1 MASST
6 WWRGHSGFAGLTS
19 LTLTTACFSPGDGV
33 SPPLDAVIYPVGVA
47 LSASGDRLYVANSD
61 FDLRY
66 NGGSVVAVDA
76 KAVRALLPEYCRTDV
91 DCGRNGDCDG
101 ANGTLFGV
109 CVDGRGSMCGD
120 LGDKAVGEQA
130 FTPGLCKPVGLQGS
144 ELVVG
149 GVRTAPFSTDLRYV
163 QFQDQAGET
172 RARLLL
178 PVRGDASLHWMDVE
192 GAKGE
197 FRELDCGQAQSSD
210 GGSCDEKHRV
220 GNEDSE
226 ATSAGLKLSPEPAS
240 IGVSTDGR
248 VAIVGHQTWGRIALF
263 TNRDDRP
270 HLEEVF
276 EGVGYSP
283 MAAAPLPPPLQPEPG
298 LMSDFLVS
306 YLLSSSTDPRP
317 YVELIRVWSGSE
329 NAYLQRGGKAYLTTN
344 QSGYDSRGIVVD
356 STTRQA
362 CVAQCACEEQ
372 ASDCTA
378 CSDDCATSPISV
390 FLASRGPDSIVVG
403 KIADKVATGEEAR
416 LPDFESTVS
425 LRGGPSR
432 LTAGSIINELG
443 EPERRVFVLSFDT
456 GTLTIYNPQSGEIET
471 RVTVGR
477 GPQSVTVDSENGLAY
492 VALFTDSYVSVVD
505 LDKRHSTFGLV
516 MLNLGTPTPPVS
528 SK

>member
-1 MASST
+1 M
-6 WWRGHSGFAGLTS
+6 
-19 LTLTTACFSPGDGV
+19 

-66 NGGSVVAVDA
+66 NGGTVVAIDA
-76 KAVRALLPEYCRTDV
+76 KAVRDLLPEYCRADEE
-91 DCGRNGDCDG
+91 CGRQGHCDG
-101 ANGTLFGV
+101 ARGTLLGV
-109 CVDGRGSMCGD
+109 CVDEDGSACGD
-120 LGDKAVGEQA
+120 LGDKASGEQA
-130 FTPGLCKPVGLQGS
+130 FTPGVCKPVDLRGS
-144 ELVVG
+144 EIVVA

-163 QFQDQAGET
+163 QFRDEAGET

-197 FRELDCGQAQSSD
+197 FRELDCGQAASSD

-220 GNEDSE
+220 GNEE
-226 ATSAGLKLSPEPAS
+226 TEGTSAGAKLSPEPAS
-240 IGVSTDGR
+240 IGVSADGR
-248 VAIVGHQTWGRIALF
+248 VAIVGHQTWGRIGLF

-283 MAAAPLPPPLQPEPG
+283 MAAAPLPAPIRPEPG
-298 LMSDFLVS
+298 LLSDFLVS
-306 YLLSSSTDPRP
+306 YLLSSSSDPKP
-317 YVELIRVWSGSE
+317 YVELIRVWSGSSS
-329 NAYLQRGGKAYLTTN
+329 AYIQRGGKAYLTTS
-344 QSGYDSRGIVVD
+344 QSGYDSRGLVVD

-362 CVAQCACEEQ
+362 CLADCACE
-372 ASDCTA
+372 AGVDCTA
-378 CSDDCATSPISV
+378 CTDGCAATPISV

-432 LTAGSIINELG
+432 LNAGSIISERG
-443 EPERRVFVLSFDT
+443 ESERRVFVLSFDT

-477 GPQSVTVDSENGLAY
+477 GPQSVTVDSERGLAY
-492 VALFTDSYVSVVD
+492 VALFTDSYLSVVD
-505 LDKRHSTFGLV
+505 LDKRHSTFGQVL
-516 MLNLGTPTPPVS
+516 LNLGTPTPPVS